1 MTRKEQYEQIIN
13 RMHRPEN
20 YEKYD
25 TINATSNLCKEDAL
39 IVMHLSHIRDFLRV
53 LSNDND
59 ELIATSCDAA
69 IHKVEELLE
78 KRGWK

>member
-1 MTRKEQYEQIIN
+1 MTRKEHYEKIIN
-13 RMHRPEN
+13 RMQSLEN
-20 YEKYD
+20 SEKYD
-25 TINATSNLCKEDAL
+25 AINATSNLCKEDVL

-53 LSNDND
+53 LSDDND
-59 ELIATSCDAA
+59 DLIATSCDSA